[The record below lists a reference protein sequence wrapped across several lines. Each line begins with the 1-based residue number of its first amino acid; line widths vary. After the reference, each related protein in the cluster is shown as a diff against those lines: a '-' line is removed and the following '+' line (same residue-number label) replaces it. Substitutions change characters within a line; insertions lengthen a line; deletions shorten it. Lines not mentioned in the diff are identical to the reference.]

1 MSSDDMS
8 EVPMPE
14 QAPAAEESTAVRIAS
29 GEAERARRRKLALI
43 ALLLLVLA
51 MLAYTVYYF
60 SQNRR
65 LPLPQPVADATVL
78 EPPQYL
84 YSISGT
90 DNRGLNKPI
99 GVVVGRNGRVYA
111 VDTITRNVKAFTV
124 EGSFLFAFG
133 QVDDGAN
140 KVLANP
146 VHLAID
152 PDGNIWVTDR
162 TLDAIY
168 IFDADGKFVRKFA
181 PEGNP
186 AFDYAPLGVFV
197 DAGGYVYV
205 TEVPA
210 PDVHRVLVFDKQGQL
225 KTTFGQGGQ
234 TNDAKADP
242 GLFSFPNGIVVTPGT
257 GPARYVYIADSNNR
271 RVQVYTPEGS
281 FRRIIPTEGTP
292 RGLAMDSE
300 DRLYVVNVL
309 SHQVDIYSTIG
320 QRLATFGGSGI
331 GPGQFQYP
339 EDVSIDAN
347 GRIYV
352 SDRANN
358 QIQVW
363 GFPKAEI
370 PGVTQIEPGKWWLC
384 LLPLPLLLIP
394 LFFRKRRFVVTEDFV
409 EGMVT
414 AEMVPQMVNKR
425 WRWLIPEAAH
435 PTFVGRVVDGVDLGA
450 LLEPEPFSHSDAK
463 ALSERLGVAMER
475 AGVLAMA
482 KRTRVLCTEDA
493 ELGRLAVLLGVDAYD
508 RAAFVRRF
516 VERGRR

>member
-8 EVPMPE
+8 DIPVSE
-14 QAPAAEESTAVRIAS
+14 QAPVAEESTAVRIAS
-29 GEAERARRRKLALI
+29 GEAERARQRKLAMI

-78 EPPQYL
+78 DPPQYL

-90 DNRGLNKPI
+90 DNRGLNKPV
-99 GVVVGRNGRVYA
+99 GLAVGRNGRAYA
-111 VDTITRNVKAFTV
+111 VDTVTRSVKAFTV
-124 EGSFLFAFG
+124 EGSFLFAFN
-133 QVDDGAN
+133 QIDDGAN

-146 VHLAID
+146 VHLATD
-152 PDGNIWVTDR
+152 PAGNIWVTDR
-162 TLDAIY
+162 TLDGIY
-168 IFDADGKFVRKFA
+168 IFDADGKFLRKFA
-181 PEGNP
+181 PGGDP
-186 AFDYAPLGVFV
+186 LFDYAPLGVFV
-197 DAGGYVYV
+197 DANGYAYV

-210 PDVHRVLVFDKQGQL
+210 PDVHRVLVFDDKGEL
-225 KTTFGQGGQ
+225 KSTFGQGGQ
-234 TNDAKADP
+234 SADANASP

-257 GPARYVYIADSNNR
+257 GPARYVYIGDSNNR

-300 DRLYVVNVL
+300 DRLYVANVL
-309 SHQVDIYSTIG
+309 THQVDIYSTVG
-320 QRLATFGGSGI
+320 QRLATFGESGI

-339 EDVSIDAN
+339 EDVAIDAN

-352 SDRANN
+352 TDRANN

-370 PGVTQIEPGKWWLC
+370 PGITKIEPGKWWLC

-409 EGMVT
+409 EGMIT
-414 AEMVPQMVNKR
+414 AEMVPQMVRRR
-425 WRWLIPEAAH
+425 WRWLIAEAAH
-435 PTFVGRVVDGVDLGA
+435 PTFVGRMVDGVDLGQ

-463 ALSERLGVAMER
+463 ALAERLGVALER
-475 AGVLAMA
+475 AGVLALA

-516 VERGRR
+516 VERARR

>member
-1 MSSDDMS
+1 MPSDDMNG
-8 EVPMPE
+8 
-14 QAPAAEESTAVRIAS
+14 APVSDPSPGTEGSAAVRIAT
-29 GEAERARRRKLALI
+29 GEAERSRRRKLAIL

-60 SQNRR
+60 AQNRR
-65 LPLPQPVADATVL
+65 LPLPQPIADATVL
-78 EPPQYL
+78 DPPQYL

-90 DNRGLNKPI
+90 DNRGLNKPLGI
-99 GVVVGRNGRVYA
+99 AVGRNGRVYA
-111 VDTITRNVKAFTV
+111 VDTVTRTIKAFTV

-133 QVDDGAN
+133 QIDDGAN

-146 VHLAID
+146 VHLAVD
-152 PDGNIWVTDR
+152 PSGNIWVTDR
-162 TLDAIY
+162 TLDGIY
-168 IFDADGKFVRKFA
+168 VFDADGRFVRKFA
-181 PEGNP
+181 PGGDP
-186 AFDYAPLGVFV
+186 AFDYAPLGVYV
-197 DAGGYVYV
+197 DATGYVYV

-210 PDVHRVLVFDKQGQL
+210 PDLHRILVFDDKGRL

-234 TNDAKADP
+234 GNDSRANP
-242 GLFSFPNGIVVTPGT
+242 GVFSFPNGIVVTPGT
-257 GPARYVYIADSNNR
+257 GPGRYVYIADSNNR
-271 RVQVYTPEGS
+271 RVQVYTPDGS
-281 FRRIIPTEGTP
+281 FRRMIPTEGTP

-320 QRLATFGGSGI
+320 QRLATFGESGI

-339 EDVSIDAN
+339 EDVAIDAN

-352 SDRANN
+352 TDRANN

-370 PGVTQIEPGKWWLC
+370 PGITRIEPGKWWLC
-384 LLPLPLLLIP
+384 LLPLPLLLVP

-414 AEMVPQMVNKR
+414 AELVPQMVNRR
-425 WRWLIPEAAH
+425 WVWLIAEAAH
-435 PTFVGRVVDGVDLGA
+435 STFVDRTVDGVDLGA
-450 LLEPEPFSHSDAK
+450 LLVPETYSHSDAK
-463 ALSERLGVAMER
+463 ALSERLGVALDR

-482 KRTRVLCTEDA
+482 KRARVLCTEDT

-516 VERGRR
+516 IERGRR